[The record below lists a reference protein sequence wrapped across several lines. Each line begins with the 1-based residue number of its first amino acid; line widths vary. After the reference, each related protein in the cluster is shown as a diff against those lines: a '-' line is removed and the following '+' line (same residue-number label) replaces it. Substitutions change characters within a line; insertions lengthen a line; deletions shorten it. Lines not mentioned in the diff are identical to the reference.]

1 MFTFLYLIYTDDF
14 KNGNDTPAKI
24 LQGQKEIINKLDQV
38 LAAVDRNFDIINA
51 LSNKIGDVDS
61 SLDHKFT
68 SLKVD
73 LLKEINLIREEL
85 VKKTN
90 GSQSIHNE
98 NTTHIDANTTIEY
111 YDTTVVPSDEK
122 RSEFYD
128 HGNDSKE
135 NDNKSREKID
145 KKKHNDSK
153 EHDNR
158 SKEKFDVKK
167 HKKEKENK

>member
-73 LLKEINLIREEL
+73 LLKEINLIREGL
-85 VKKTN
+85 LKKTN
-90 GSQSIHNE
+90 GSQSILIE
-98 NTTHIDANTTIEY
+98 TTTPKTAQIDPNTTIEY
-111 YDTTVVPSDEK
+111 YDTTEVPSNEK

-128 HGNDSKE
+128 HGDKSKE
-135 NDNKSREKID
+135 NDNKSREKFD
-145 KKKHNDSK
+145 K
-153 EHDNR
+153 
-158 SKEKFDVKK
+158 KK
-167 HKKEKENK
+167 HKKEN